1 MTTRDEK
8 PEPVTEWDAVDR
20 ILAETSL
27 SDDALDRLALPPI
40 DLSGLTPLDDIEN
53 ALGLTPLDEIADAL
67 GLTPL
72 EDVPGL
78 VDLDRLIAET
88 APPLED
94 ATVVALVAE
103 TLGRDPLP

>member
-1 MTTRDEK
+1 MTKRDEI
-8 PEPVTEWDAVDR
+8 PEPVTKWDAVDR
-20 ILAETSL
+20 ILAETAL

-53 ALGLTPLDEIADAL
+53 ALGLTPLE
-67 GLTPL
+67 
-72 EDVPGL
+72 EVPGL

-88 APPLED
+88 VPPLDD

-103 TLGRDPLP
+103 TLGRDPLS